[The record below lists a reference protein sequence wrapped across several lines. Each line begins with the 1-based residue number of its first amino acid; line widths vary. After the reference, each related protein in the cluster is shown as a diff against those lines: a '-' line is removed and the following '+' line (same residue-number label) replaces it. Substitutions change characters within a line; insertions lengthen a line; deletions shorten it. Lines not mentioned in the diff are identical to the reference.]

1 MNKRHLSTLATN
13 FAIIL
18 VLGIL
23 FVSTVYGT
31 ATTTA
36 VKTDSAIYNGNRN
49 GNKVSLMINVY
60 WGTEYIEKMMD
71 VFDDYGFKTTFF
83 IGGRWAE
90 KNGDLLKLMH
100 ERGFEIANH
109 GYLHRDASTLNEEQN
124 RQEIIITEKLIETI
138 TGTATKLFA
147 PPSGDLSKAMFKVAE
162 NEGYKVI
169 MWSKD
174 TIDWRDKNSELVVQ
188 RALKDLKGG
197 DLILMHPTE
206 HTLKALPEILEGI
219 KQANLTCDTVSNVLG

>member
-18 VLGIL
+18 VLGLL
-23 FVSTVYGT
+23 FVSTVYGAT
-31 ATTTA
+31 TTTA

-71 VFDDYGFKTTFF
+71 VFDEYGFKTTFF

-90 KNGDLLKLMH
+90 KNGELLKKMH
-100 ERGFEIANH
+100 DRGFEIANH

-124 RQEIIITEKLIETI
+124 RQEIIITEKLITSI
-138 TGTATKLFA
+138 TGSATKLFA
-147 PPSGDLSKAMFKVAE
+147 PPSGDLSNAMFKVAE

-169 MWSKD
+169 MWTRD
-174 TIDWRDKNSELVVQ
+174 TIDWRDKNADLVLQ
-188 RALKDLKGG
+188 RALKDVKGG

-206 HTLKALPEILEGI
+206 HTLEALPKILEGL
-219 KQANLTCDTVSNVLG
+219 KQAELVADTVTNAIA